1 MMSVCIWHLFILCAW
16 GVVKCLRLR
25 AEEPHIPDYD
35 AHAEYHNSSEYKEFL
50 NTPEYR
56 RFMDISYDNLLEE
69 ILHGSLSFDR
79 KLAATAGPLNTHM
92 KNWPAINKRQTD
104 PKIVISLT
112 TVPEMFKGGKVT
124 MLSKTLNSLLNQ
136 TVAADAIEL
145 NLPSYSARLG
155 KYGKPERDLPKGI
168 NVYYTEDWLTLTNII
183 PTVQRAK
190 MNISAERGAV
200 TKRPIAW
207 KESQS
212 HETLVIVVDDDK
224 VYPPSLVEDHLRAF
238 RERPS
243 SASTCRGYKLPSHH
257 HLSSGWDELR
267 HSAFGHKL
275 GSHVRVACVTGSDSW
290 SAPVSLFTKGL
301 WMDLADGHGPQEMA
315 LKLMNDVWVSGQLSK
330 HNIPKYAI
338 PCRQEC
344 WDTGVSKRFGVAS
357 NDTGGTRRL
366 MNNVVVT
373 YFAKAWSR
381 EESEESF

>member
-1 MMSVCIWHLFILCAW
+1 MSACTMMFFLHTFSFFARRASLSVYDWSRGHMTSKRIQNHTVVTELCHSSYSNTD
-16 GVVKCLRLR
+16 GIFENIPSER
-25 AEEPHIPDYD
+25 EP
-35 AHAEYHNSSEYKEFL
+35 
-50 NTPEYR
+50 
-56 RFMDISYDNLLEE
+56 EE
-69 ILHGSLSFDR
+69 IRHGSLRLDR
-79 KLAATAGPLNTHM
+79 HLRPDPGPLNDKM
-92 KNWPAINKRQTD
+92 NSWPAIQKSLMD

-112 TVPEMFKGGKVT
+112 TVPEM
-124 MLSKTLNSLLNQ
+124 LSDKMMFLGKTLASLRQQ
-136 TVAADAIEL
+136 TVRADSIEL
-145 NLPSYSARLG
+145 NLPNKSQRLG
-155 KYGKPERDLPKGI
+155 AYGGLQPNISEGI
-168 NVYYTEDWLTLTNII
+168 NVYHTDDWLALTNII
-183 PTVQRAK
+183 PTVQRAQK
-190 MNISAERGAV
+190 NLSV
-200 TKRPIAW
+200 
-207 KESQS
+207 Q
-212 HETLVIVVDDDK
+212 ETLVIVVDDDK